1 MLTIIT
7 EEINTIVRIN
17 KVEYVIM
24 KSYEIDNI
32 RHKMEEAKPMAKQN
46 QNPKKHLFN
55 TILIEVVILLVL
67 FGAYR
72 WYVTR
77 TAEDSLPKVENQQAE
92 SDTEIIKTSQ
102 AKGADSSEDELTPEE
117 REALELQAKL
127 NQEIKDREDLVAKA
141 DRLALGYQYEDAI
154 ALLKGY
160 VGPEGDYSMYP
171 ALTDAIDRLG
181 KQQSE
186 LVLYG
191 GTYDSITQ
199 INHIF
204 FHSLVA
210 DPKKAFDG
218 DSRAKG
224 YNMYMATIK
233 EFNKIIERLYEDGY
247 VLVNMSDLTELVDK
261 DGSESYQ
268 EAKIYLRSGKKPM
281 VLSIDDVSYYAYMDG
296 DGFAN
301 RIIIDENGKSACE
314 MIAEDGSIMTGAYD
328 IVPILDEFIEAHPDF
343 SYQGAKGLIALTGYE
358 GILGYRTNDKN
369 SPTYEEDRRT
379 AKKVADALKAGG
391 WEFGS
396 HSWGHKNMQTESFEL
411 LKRDTDRWLK
421 EVEPLIGKT
430 DVYVFPFG
438 VDMEQTVGPYTGD
451 KYHYLR
457 QKGFRL
463 FLNVYSKPWMQ
474 IRKDY
479 IRMGRR
485 PIDGQ
490 AMLQYPE
497 RLKDLFDVKNV
508 LDPDRPPQNW

>member
-1 MLTIIT
+1 M
-7 EEINTIVRIN
+7 
-17 KVEYVIM
+17 
-24 KSYEIDNI
+24 
-32 RHKMEEAKPMAKQN
+32 MAKKN
-46 QNPKKHLFN
+46 QNPKKRLFN
-55 TILIEVVILLVL
+55 TILIEAVILLVL
-67 FGAYR
+67 IGAYR
-72 WYVTR
+72 WYVTMK
-77 TAEDSLPKVENQQAE
+77 ADDSQPNTVENQQTTKNSE
-92 SDTEIIKTSQ
+92 GIKTSQ
-102 AKGADSSEDELTPEE
+102 AKGAESPADEDGKENTEKLTPEE
-117 REALELQAKL
+117 KEALELQAKL
-127 NQEIKDREDLVAKA
+127 SEEIREREDIVVRA

-154 ALLKGY
+154 NLLKGY
-160 VGPEGDYSMYP
+160 QGSEGDYTRYP
-171 ALTDAIDRLG
+171 VLTEAIERLE

-191 GTYDSITQ
+191 GSYDSITQ

-233 EFNKIIERLYEDGY
+233 EFNQIIEKLYEDGY
-247 VLVNMSDLTELVDK
+247 VLVNMSDLTEKVNK

-268 EAKIYLRSGKKPM
+268 EAKIYLRNGKKPM

-296 DGFAN
+296 DGFAK
-301 RIIIDENGKSACE
+301 RIIIDENGKSSCE
-314 MIAEDGSIMTGAYD
+314 MVADGSIITGAYD
-328 IVPILDEFIEAHPDF
+328 IVPLLDEFVEEHPDF
-343 SYQGAKGLIALTGYE
+343 SYRGAKGLIALTGYE
-358 GILGYRTNDKN
+358 GILGYRTNDTK
-369 SPTYEEDRRT
+369 SPTYEEDRKT
-379 AKKVADALKAGG
+379 AKKVAEALKAEG

-396 HSWGHKNMQTESFEL
+396 HSWGHKNMQTESVEL
-411 LKRDTDRWLK
+411 LKRDTDRWLE

-438 VDMEQTVGPYTGD
+438 ADMEQTVGPYTGD

-457 QKGFRL
+457 KKGFHL

-479 IRMGRR
+479 VRMGRR

-490 AMLQYPE
+490 AMLQFPE
-497 RLKDLFDVKNV
+497 RLKDLFNPKDI
-508 LDPDRPPQNW
+508 LDPDRPPRNW